1 MAGLFNTQGIE
12 SFYDAAITNDFAR
25 QNLFRV
31 IALGG
36 VRFTTQELLY
46 VTSTTLPGRAI
57 TNVQVPFM
65 GLQFNVPG
73 TATYPNS
80 NGWQITFRVPS
91 SLSIRRKFE
100 DWTKQVFDDSNS
112 TGSYNIPS
120 KDSSNQI
127 ILALLDKS
135 GNPLR
140 TYTLFGAYPQAIGDL
155 TVNITTAGE
164 VLEQQI
170 TMAYQYWRLSR

>member
-91 SLSIRRKFE
+91 NLSIRRKFE

-112 TGSYNIPS
+112 TGAYNIPS

-140 TYTLFGAYPQAIGDL
+140 TYTLFGAYPQSVGDL
-155 TVNITTAGE
+155 TVNITNAGE